1 MDFGLHNFPYIDD
14 DNRGLVVTGQ
24 KTWLIF
30 WTRGGEELKTKE
42 KIEKLV
48 RDLKLQDKVEKVFV
62 PTTRTTR
69 YNKKRVKP
77 KLYDIVINN
86 FPKDLPLEF
95 PKLISAY
102 PLGFKGKL
110 AGGIGYDYEE
120 ISKNTYRLK
129 KLDRSR
135 LSDIFKNLSERGLK
149 PAILGVKEKESEEL
163 MNKLSSMGFSVERV
177 KSALKPQAH
186 EIETQPM
193 VVEKPMY
200 NGYIFIFMEE
210 DQAVIDKITQ
220 IISNTRPIRAK
231 DPATGLPVYIHASEE
246 DIKKIEELMARQER
260 EKSREAPFV
269 KGDKV
274 KITEGTLKGR
284 EGEVVDVDLDKG
296 VLTVRVSLFGRP
308 QEVPVKFT
316 QVERLEV

>member
-1 MDFGLHNFPYIDD
+1 MDFGLHNFPYIDY
-14 DNRGLVVTGQ
+14 DNRGLVVVRQ

-42 KIEKLV
+42 KIEKLIK
-48 RDLKLQDKVEKVFV
+48 DLNLEDKVEKVFV
-62 PTTRTTR
+62 PTIRTTK
-69 YNKKRVKP
+69 YIKKRVKP
-77 KLYDIVINN
+77 KLYDIVINH

-95 PKLISAY
+95 SKLVSTY

-110 AGGIGYDYEE
+110 SGGIGYEYEE

-129 KLDRSR
+129 KLDRGK
-135 LSDIFKNLSERGLK
+135 LSDIFKDLSERGLK
-149 PAILGVKEKESEEL
+149 PAVLGVREEESDEL
-163 MNKLSSMGFSVERV
+163 INKLLSMGFSVEKV
-177 KSALKPQAH
+177 KSALKPQGY
-186 EIETQPM
+186 EIKTELR

-200 NGYIFIFMEE
+200 KGYIFILMEE
-210 DQAVIDKITQ
+210 DQSVIDIITRN
-220 IISNTRPIRAK
+220 ISNTRPIRAI
-231 DPATGLPVYIHASEE
+231 DPSTGLPTYIHASEE
-246 DIKKIEELMARQER
+246 DIKKIEELMAKQER
-260 EKSREAPFV
+260 EKSREAPFI